1 MALKALL
8 ASLLRRPDST
18 PAAQPLSDEHPYLSE
33 RYRFERLFGDLVRS
47 RYTWQL
53 TALVTLVVNAV
64 LAAGFVILASQ
75 HKVVPYIIEVD
86 ELGQAHAIGQLQAA
100 AAPDRA
106 VQAVLLRFIHDTRT
120 VPRDVHLL
128 NVALERAT
136 AHVAGTAAET
146 FTTQMRAGNEEMT
159 RMLRVGDARYVS
171 AITHILALPD
181 ETSTYRVTWQEKVV
195 DARGGEVRKGYEGH
209 FHMQTLP
216 PPTGG
221 DLLHNPMGIYV
232 TSYALAETASL
243 PSEGS

>member
-1 MALKALL
+1 MALKAFLT
-8 ASLLRRPDST
+8 SLLRRPDPGRT
-18 PAAQPLSDEHPYLSE
+18 AQPLPGEHPYLSE
-33 RYRFERLFGDLVRS
+33 RYRFDRLFGDLVRS
-47 RYTWQL
+47 RHTWQF
-53 TALVTLVVNAV
+53 TALVTLAVNVV
-64 LAAGFVILASQ
+64 LAVGFVLLAGQ

-86 ELGQAHAIGQLQAA
+86 KLGQAHAIGQLQAT

-106 VQAVLLRFIHDTRT
+106 VQAVLRRFIHDTRT

-159 RMLRVGDARYVS
+159 RMLRTGDARYVT

-181 ETSTYRVTWQEKVV
+181 EESTYRVTWQEKVV

-216 PPTGG
+216 PPSGT

-232 TSYALAETASL
+232 TSYALAETAS
-243 PSEGS
+243 PVPEGS